1 MTDYALRQMAADD
14 FELIVA
20 HRRAIFIANDLS
32 TLEEIEIAMSH
43 FRDWLLEHMTSETYT
58 GWFALNEAGEVVAG
72 AGVWFVDWP
81 PTSISPQRGRGYVT
95 NVYTEPAYRK
105 QGLAA
110 WLVSQCIEECRRRGY
125 DFVMLHT
132 SVQGRPLYEE
142 LGFKPATSEMR
153 LVLAKT
159 GESD

>member
-1 MTDYALRQMAADD
+1 MTDDAIRLMTADD
-14 FELIVA
+14 FELIVT
-20 HRRAIFIANDLS
+20 HRRAIFLANALTSD
-32 TLEEIEIAMSH
+32 EETEIAMNH
-43 FRDWLLEHMTSETYT
+43 FREWLLEHMTNETYV
-58 GWFALNEAGEVVAG
+58 GWFALNEANEVVAG

-110 WLVSQCIEECRRRGY
+110 WLVSQCIEECRVRGY

-159 GESD
+159 DKS